1 MADDSFAVELVT
13 PEANLYAGPATAVVL
28 RTSIGSLT
36 VMAGH
41 APFVGDVV
49 PGEVKVEREGEPT
62 LHVAAH
68 GGFVYVDTSPG
79 AAEGVEGG
87 TESPIPGLQTRTT
100 VLLGV
105 AELAENIDVAR
116 AQEALTAAQ
125 QRLEQLRGGRGPSSS
140 SEGDE
145 GTVVVEIEVV
155 EASVRRAEV
164 RLQVAGASAG

>member
-1 MADDSFAVELVT
+1 M
-13 PEANLYAGPATAVVL
+13 
-28 RTSIGSLT
+28 
-36 VMAGH
+36 
-41 APFVGDVV
+41 
-49 PGEVKVEREGEPT
+49 
-62 LHVAAH
+62 
-68 GGFVYVDTSPG
+68 
-79 AAEGVEGG
+79 
-87 TESPIPGLQTRTT
+87 T
-100 VLLGV
+100 VLAGV
-105 AELAENIDVAR
+105 AELAEDIDVAR